1 MKKIDFTAL
10 SADGIHTLAGVVYLP
25 EGEAKGIFH
34 IVHGMTE
41 HIGRY
46 DTLMRDLAEAGYIAC
61 GYDNLGH
68 GRTARDKSELG
79 YIAKRNGWEYLVRD
93 VAVFSSAV
101 RECCGRSLPYYLM
114 GHSMGSFIA
123 RLAAARQT
131 DIQGLIV
138 MGTGGPNPAAGAGL
152 ALIALNKR
160 LFGDK
165 HISPF
170 IEKVAFGGY
179 NKSFSDTEAPNPW
192 LTTDLSVRERYKD
205 DPYCRFKF
213 TVSAMGDLIRL
224 TKNANAASWY
234 KSMPK
239 NLPVL
244 LVSGKNDVVG
254 DFGKGVLTVKKHL
267 EKAGV
272 PVTCRLYEG
281 ARHEILN
288 DFTYESVKKD
298 ILAFLS
304 TDTKGDTAH
313 A

>member
-1 MKKIDFTAL
+1 MKKIDFTAP
-10 SADGIHTLAGVVYLP
+10 SSDGVHTLAGAVYLP

-41 HIGRY
+41 HIARY
-46 DTLMRDLAEAGYIAC
+46 DALMRDLATAGYIAC

-68 GRTARDKSELG
+68 GKTARDRGELG

-101 RECCGRSLPYYLM
+101 RESYGKALPYFLM
-114 GHSMGSFIA
+114 GHSMGSFIV

-131 DIQGLIV
+131 DIQKLIV

-152 ALIALNKR
+152 ALIAINKR

-179 NKSFSDTEAPNPW
+179 NKRFTDTEAPNPW

-224 TKNANAASWY
+224 TKNANAAAWY
-234 KSMPK
+234 KSLPK
-239 NLPVL
+239 ALPVL
-244 LVSGKNDVVG
+244 LVSGKDDVVG
-254 DFGKGVLTVKKHL
+254 DLGKGVLTVKKNL

-288 DFTYESVKKD
+288 DFTYEAVKND
-298 ILAFLS
+298 ILAFLD